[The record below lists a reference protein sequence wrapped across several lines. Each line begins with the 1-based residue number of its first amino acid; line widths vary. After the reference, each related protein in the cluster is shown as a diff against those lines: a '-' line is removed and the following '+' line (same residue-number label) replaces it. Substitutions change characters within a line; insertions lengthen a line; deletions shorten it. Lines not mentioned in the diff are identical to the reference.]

1 MKFQAI
7 TFLSTLAVAL
17 SVKKIT
23 LKRISNEEYVSNFLK
38 REGAALHQKM
48 MSFYSED
55 KEEETIGTS
64 TTTSTSTATKRR
76 SLRHSIEADDNIIIK
91 DFANAQYYGEVSIG
105 TPGETFKVIFDTGSS
120 NLWVPQVGCKH
131 CGIPFI
137 ASKTKYDPTESSTYE
152 VNGTDFEITYGSGS
166 VTGTMA
172 ADTVTLAPDL
182 AVKDQLFA
190 MISDAGGMGMA
201 YLLGKFDGIFG
212 MAFDSISVDG
222 APTVIGNAIEQ
233 GLLDQPVFSFYIGD
247 EQDGELTIG
256 GYDATKF
263 KGHLSYVPLLK
274 ATYWEIQLDAIVAG
288 STSFNDQTSAI
299 VDSGTSLIAGPTLLV
314 SQIAASVGAKK
325 NILGEYTID
334 CNLVPSIPDIVFT
347 INGINYPLS
356 ADEVVIKSQVK
367 TSELC
372 IFAFMGIDIPMPDP
386 KWILGDVFMRRY
398 YTVFDYAQKQ
408 IGFAEIV

>member
-48 MSFYSED
+48 MMPSYIEY
-55 KEEETIGTS
+55 KEEEGIS
-64 TTTSTSTATKRR
+64 IKRR
-76 SLRHSIEADDNIIIK
+76 QLKLRHSLQADDNIIIK
-91 DFANAQYYGEVSIG
+91 DYANAQYYGEVSIG
-105 TPGETFKVIFDTGSS
+105 TPGETFKVVFDTGSS
-120 NLWVPQVGCKH
+120 NLWVPQVNCKH

-137 ASKTKYDPTESSTYE
+137 APKTKYDPSKSSTYE

-172 ADTVTLAPDL
+172 ADIVTLAPDL
-182 AVKDQLFA
+182 AVQEQLFA
-190 MISDAGGMGMA
+190 MINDAGGLGMA
-201 YLLGKFDGIFG
+201 YLLGKFDGILG
-212 MAFDSISVDG
+212 LAFDSISVDG
-222 APTVIGNAIEQ
+222 APTVIGSAIEQ
-233 GLLDQPVFSFYIGD
+233 GLLDQPVFSFYIGN

-256 GYDATKF
+256 GYDTTKF
-263 KGHLSYVPLLK
+263 KGDLAYVPLLK
-274 ATYWEIQLDAIVAG
+274 STYWEITVDSIVAG
-288 STSFNDQTSAI
+288 SSSFKDQTSAI

-314 SQIAASVGAKK
+314 SQIAASIGAKK

-334 CNLVPSIPDIVFT
+334 CKLVPSIPDIIFT
-347 INGINYPLS
+347 INGIDYPLS
-356 ADEVVIKSQVK
+356 ANDVVIQSQNICLF
-367 TSELC
+367 T
-372 IFAFMGIDIPMPDP
+372 FMGMDIPMPDP

-398 YTVFDYAQKQ
+398 YTVFDYANKQ
-408 IGFAEIV
+408 IGLAEII